1 MFKGPMA
8 AAQQRRGSNDDWTDD
23 RTGSRTSS
31 GDPADPA
38 KSSKSR
44 LELAGRHHRNT
55 IAVGDVDGRAFDIL
69 LRSVKIKIDFNN
81 RITDMI
87 IHNFLNELMTKCP
100 NINKAGLICT
110 ISCAAIPCCFS

>member
-1 MFKGPMA
+1 MTQFTLSIALLTYFLELFFSVFRAMFKGPMA
-8 AAQQRRGSNDDWTDD
+8 AAQQRRGSNDGSSDWTDD

-69 LRSVKIKIDFNN
+69 LRSVKKKQ
-81 RITDMI
+81 
-87 IHNFLNELMTKCP
+87 L
-100 NINKAGLICT
+100 
-110 ISCAAIPCCFS
+110 

>member
-8 AAQQRRGSNDDWTDD
+8 AAQQRRGSNDGSSDWTDD

-81 RITDMI
+81 R
-87 IHNFLNELMTKCP
+87 HNNPSPF
-100 NINKAGLICT
+100 
-110 ISCAAIPCCFS
+110 

>member
-8 AAQQRRGSNDDWTDD
+8 AAQQRRGSNDGSSDWTDD

-31 GDPADPA
+31 GDSTDPA
-38 KSSKSR
+38 KSSRSR

-81 RITDMI
+81 RND
-87 IHNFLNELMTKCP
+87 NPSPF
-100 NINKAGLICT
+100 
-110 ISCAAIPCCFS
+110 